1 MTTKL
6 LTEDSRVFVVN
17 TTAAFENQT
26 SEVYRVSIFFDGTNT
41 LCKIEYDTEFS
52 NLPIDSI
59 SGGTTLA
66 LNDLKCY
73 NRQIG
78 AIKACLNT
86 IDAAKDEIS
95 LAFIKQYVKGD
106 LRSFKKEFVAVIKAN
121 IVDETHNLITLFGK
135 NELEES
141 YKSGIRYGF
150 ESALNR
156 NFQVESQIVLAN
168 GMSL

>member
-95 LAFIKQYVKGD
+95 GD